1 MQSDNSH
8 LFYARIEAGGAAL
21 VLDREPN
28 PKETIQIIDL
38 LVKRKLISEDEFKS
52 MHHMG
57 ASMSSFKK
65 YCSKITKF
73 RRNGKNWDLH
83 ESLQKNL
90 DSHR

>member
-52 MHHMG
+52 MHHMQSKKSALQHRGPRG
-57 ASMSSFKK
+57 AMF
-65 YCSKITKF
+65 
-73 RRNGKNWDLH
+73 
-83 ESLQKNL
+83 ELQT
-90 DSHR
+90 R